1 MINKKSV
8 ISPVLKQNAS
18 KIGVV
23 FYRCAVCLRSQHVG
37 GFTQQTSQEL
47 TIVKSLTP
55 HFKFIPFNLSPLS
68 NDAATLQ
75 INKVTLMVRVLMKT
89 CCFAQQLN
97 WCVKL
102 YNNLQLNDL
111 KRYSPNDRYGFFC
124 YQQPENTMYLKKNG
138 RQRRRVLL
146 VIESWSFVQSI
157 LLILAK

>member
-1 MINKKSV
+1 MINNKNCIKSCPKAKCIQNWTCLLSMCCMFK
-8 ISPVLKQNAS
+8 ISTCRWFHIADITPK
-18 KIGVV
+18 
-23 FYRCAVCLRSQHVG
+23 
-37 GFTQQTSQEL
+37 QEL

-55 HFKFIPFNLSPLS
+55 HFKFIPFDLSSFS

-75 INKVTLMVRVLMKT
+75 INKVTRMVRALMKT

-124 YQQPENTMYLKKNG
+124 
-138 RQRRRVLL
+138 
-146 VIESWSFVQSI
+146 I
-157 LLILAK
+157 